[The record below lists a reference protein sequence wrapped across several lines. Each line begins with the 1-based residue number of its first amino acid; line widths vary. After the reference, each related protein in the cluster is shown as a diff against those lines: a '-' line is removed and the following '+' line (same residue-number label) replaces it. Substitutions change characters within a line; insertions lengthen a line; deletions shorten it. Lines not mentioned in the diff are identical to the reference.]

1 MQGTGVQSLVQELT
15 SPVAW
20 PKQKQ
25 YEKWRGRQA
34 FMIRDYCRRPMGFSL
49 HHPIDPN
56 IFLMSNRAFHIQWIT
71 FSIFYFPSNKAD
83 FLRDCGLS
91 KVYAFCLEPSS
102 FSCEFS
108 SSFKTQLGSL
118 RRSLSWLENGIALL
132 PSGFCVPLWG
142 VTSHMTVNITD
153 PKHVIG
159 FILFRMGHVTRTK
172 ALHVHQMDLTARFNR
187 VASTEAWRHLGRQQ
201 RWAWWNVFIR
211 KILKAGEVTADLGTW
226 GDLCD
231 SKAGPQPNSTSIT
244 QFSSVQSLSHN
255 QLFAT
260 PWTAA
265 CQASLSITSITSN
278 TRELLK
284 CPLCPPQLTKSEHIL
299 LRSPSDL

>member
-1 MQGTGVQSLVQELT
+1 MQGAGVQSLVQELT

-20 PKQKQ
+20 PKQEQ

-34 FMIRDYCRRPMGFSL
+34 FMIRDYCRRPTGFPL

-102 FSCEFS
+102 FSSEFS

-132 PSGFCVPLWG
+132 PQVSAYPSGVSQ
-142 VTSHMTVNITD
+142 VTWLSTSQTPSISLGLSSSGWAMLPE
-153 PKHVIG
+153 PKHS
-159 FILFRMGHVTRTK
+159 M
-172 ALHVHQMDLTARFNR
+172 
-187 VASTEAWRHLGRQQ
+187 
-201 RWAWWNVFIR
+201 FIR
-211 KILKAGEVTADLGTW
+211 WTWLLGLTELQAQRHGGTSAGSRDGLG
-226 GDLCD
+226 GM
-231 SKAGPQPNSTSIT
+231 
-244 QFSSVQSLSHN
+244 F
-255 QLFAT
+255 
-260 PWTAA
+260 
-265 CQASLSITSITSN
+265 
-278 TRELLK
+278 LL
-284 CPLCPPQLTKSEHIL
+284 E
-299 LRSPSDL
+299 RY